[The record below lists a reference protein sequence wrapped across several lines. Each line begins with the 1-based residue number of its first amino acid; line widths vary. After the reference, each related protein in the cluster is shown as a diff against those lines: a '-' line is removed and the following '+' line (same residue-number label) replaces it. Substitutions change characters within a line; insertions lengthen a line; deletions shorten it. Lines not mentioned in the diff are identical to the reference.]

1 MFSGIIRELGTIK
14 KIKKTARGVE
24 ILIDAP
30 FIARRVKVGSSVAV
44 NGVCL
49 TVAKKS
55 ARALEFVLMEET
67 IRRTTFAHTRVG
79 DKVGLEPSIRAGE
92 EIGGHFVYGHV
103 DGHAVVKDMR
113 HTPGALLM
121 TIRASRNLLKYMIM
135 KGTVAVDGVSLT
147 IMRISR
153 GTFTVSL
160 LKQTRDLTS
169 LGVKRAGDEVNIEVD
184 MINKFLMERCRS
196 K

>member
-1 MFSGIIRELGTIK
+1 MFSGIIQELGTIK
-14 KIKKTARGVE
+14 KIKKSARGVE

-30 FIARRVKVGSSVAV
+30 RTARRAKEGSSVAV

-55 ARALEFVLMEET
+55 ARALEFVLMQET
-67 IRRTTFAHTRVG
+67 LERTTFARVRAG

-103 DGHAVVKDMR
+103 DGRGVVKDVR
-113 HTPGALLM
+113 PAPGALLM
-121 TIRASRNLLKYMIM
+121 TFSAPRGLLKYMIM

-153 GTFTVSL
+153 GEFTVSL

-184 MINKFLMERCRS
+184 MINKFLMERCASR
-196 K
+196 